1 MDFSECIEV
10 GMKHEATFRVDE
22 PYTALHIG
30 SGALRVLATPSMI
43 GFMERISH
51 QLLARCLPE
60 GYSSV
65 GAHVDVRHLAPTP
78 MGWTVRITSE
88 VVQVEGRK
96 VTLAVAAWDEQ
107 EKVGE
112 GLHQRVVIDL
122 ERFLSRVQAKQ
133 QGGQPQA

>member
-1 MDFSECIEV
+1 MEFAECIEV
-10 GMKHEATFRVDE
+10 GMKHEATFQVDE
-22 PYTALHIG
+22 QYTAFHIG

-65 GAHVDVRHLAPTP
+65 GALVDVRHLAPTP
-78 MGWTVRITSE
+78 LGWTVRVTSE
-88 VVQVEGRK
+88 VIDVEGRK
-96 VTLAVAAWDEQ
+96 VTLAVEAWDDE

-112 GLHQRVVIDL
+112 GRHQRVVINL
-122 ERFLSRVQAKQ
+122 ERFLQRVEAKQ
-133 QGGQPQA
+133 KGA

>member
-1 MDFSECIEV
+1 MEFGECIEV

-22 PYTALHIG
+22 QYTAFHIG
-30 SGALRVLATPSMI
+30 SGSLRVLATPSMI

-65 GAHVDVRHLAPTP
+65 GTLVDVRHLAPTP
-78 MGWTVRITSE
+78 LGWTVRVTSE
-88 VVQVEGRK
+88 VLEVDGRK
-96 VTLAVAAWDEQ
+96 VTLVVEAWDDQ

-112 GLHQRVVIDL
+112 GRHQRVVIDL
-122 ERFLSRVQAKQ
+122 SRFLQRVEAKQ
-133 QGGQPQA
+133 KNA